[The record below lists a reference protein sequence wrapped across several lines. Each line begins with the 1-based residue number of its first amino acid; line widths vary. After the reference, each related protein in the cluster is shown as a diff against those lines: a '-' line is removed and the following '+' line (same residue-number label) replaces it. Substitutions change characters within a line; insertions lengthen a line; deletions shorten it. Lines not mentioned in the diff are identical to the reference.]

1 MYITMYVCTYICIHA
16 GILVVSFSFN
26 SILIN
31 FSKYQDLEKKNKAF
45 LNIIYMNIV
54 QFNNTN
60 NNNNWFDYYT
70 VFICLT
76 DDLLFLSSNIYS
88 QHWTLHICQFSEKLC
103 HSGKY
108 FLCCYLLPRFYYTK
122 IIFCCWWK
130 NSPLCLKIKISLNNI
145 SQIK

>member
-1 MYITMYVCTYICIHA
+1 MYVCTYICIHA

-60 NNNNWFDYYT
+60 NNNN
-70 VFICLT
+70 
-76 DDLLFLSSNIYS
+76 
-88 QHWTLHICQFSEKLC
+88 
-103 HSGKY
+103 
-108 FLCCYLLPRFYYTK
+108 
-122 IIFCCWWK
+122 
-130 NSPLCLKIKISLNNI
+130 
-145 SQIK
+145 